1 MCAEPLRPALD
12 RPPCPPQARTRST
25 CAASAGLKGRAAL
38 GHDGPMEL
46 ANPDPDVI
54 TVWSDVSCPWATLAL
69 HTLHQADR
77 AAGLRIDHRSF
88 PLELINREPTPKQGH
103 DAEVAAIAAVRPE
116 LEWRAW
122 AQPDATYPVTT
133 LPALEAVQAAKRPEV
148 GGLEASDQLDA
159 ALRRAFFVEHRCIS
173 LHSVIEDVARSCPKV
188 DADALC
194 ELMSQGAGRR
204 DVYDQLGAVREQEVP
219 GSPSFYNSDGLI
231 ASNPGVDLEWVGG
244 FPRIEAYDASWADRI
259 GEARH

>member
-1 MCAEPLRPALD
+1 MCAQPLRPALD
-12 RPPCPPQARTRST
+12 RPPCPPQARSRPT

-122 AQPDATYPVTT
+122 DQPDATYPVTT

-219 GSPSFYNSDGLI
+219 GSPSFYNSDGHI

-259 GEARH
+259 GEARP